1 MPSLQALSDK
11 KWSGQRKV
19 RCVRTWGVTLASS
32 GIWGLVE
39 PIANRSNGR
48 HRRHVTIA
56 FTGYLS
62 KVLPCVLVI
71 RGLRHS
77 WPPKNCVTGRVHMNF
92 VDWSFET
99 LHRQQLASAGL
110 KVFWHHVFLFGN
122 KYTAK
127 ELHWVECFCLEKN
140 PCRVLSYCPARPDP
154 PFIRWRKVA
163 TASMQQL
170 SASLGLPRLLEKRV
184 LPTWVVKFQILW
196 DIILND
202 GYLCLSQVAI
212 SMAFLFVSRSMSQ
225 TVHVSQKDLS
235 MKNTWTGDLDLIYNA
250 G

>member
-1 MPSLQALSDK
+1 MTPKESCD
-11 KWSGQRKV
+11 RKGP
-19 RCVRTWGVTLASS
+19 CEFCWLKFWDFAPATAGECGFEGVLASC
-32 GIWGLVE
+32 
-39 PIANRSNGR
+39 
-48 HRRHVTIA
+48 
-56 FTGYLS
+56 F
-62 KVLPCVLVI
+62 
-71 RGLRHS
+71 
-77 WPPKNCVTGRVHMNF
+77 
-92 VDWSFET
+92 
-99 LHRQQLASAGL
+99 
-110 KVFWHHVFLFGN
+110 FLFGN

-140 PCRVLSYCPARPDP
+140 PCRVLSYGPARPDL

-196 DIILND
+196 DIILNE

-212 SMAFLFVSRSMSQ
+212 SMSFLFGCRSMSQ
-225 TVHVSQKDLS
+225 TLHVSQKDLS